1 MYYIGDYVLA
11 NTWFLKKCMSI
22 IYLLTM
28 PLTNYRKLVAI
39 GGHICEYVLP
49 AQNSQNKWFTPT
61 ASILVFF
68 YVQPKHYFSTVNFLL
83 LLSWYLDLK

>member
-39 GGHICEYVLP
+39 GGHICEYVLT